1 MQMMFFRQHF
11 GNLAIGLSN
20 SDEIRKQKLS
30 RMEERDNAWER
41 ERFFEV
47 SDGGVSH
54 PWAKED
60 EVRVAITGDKL
71 TFYPDRLDSPEPRVY
86 AKVEFQMTGEVY
98 LAYKR
103 PHSTISYGLPDA
115 NDMAGEI
122 LRTAYDFV
130 NGIKDNQDESRWV
143 AVDKPQVPVY
153 HRSLLGKVMGRVQS
167 AINQG
172 ADFFKNPKSH

>member
-20 SDEIRKQKLS
+20 MDEIRRQKLN
-30 RMEERDNAWER
+30 RMKERDTAWER
-41 ERFFEV
+41 QKFFAV
-47 SDGGVSH
+47 DDGGISH

-60 EVRVAITGDKL
+60 EVRVAITGDRLKCW
-71 TFYPDRLDSPEPRVY
+71 PERLDSSEPRVF

-98 LAYKR
+98 LAYR
-103 PHSTISYGLPDA
+103 YSHSTISYGLPDA
-115 NDMAGEI
+115 NHMAGEI
-122 LRTAYDFV
+122 LRTAYDYV
-130 NGIKDNQDESRWV
+130 NKENIHGDSRWV

-167 AINQG
+167 AVNQG
-172 ADFFKNPKSH
+172 ADFFKDPKSR